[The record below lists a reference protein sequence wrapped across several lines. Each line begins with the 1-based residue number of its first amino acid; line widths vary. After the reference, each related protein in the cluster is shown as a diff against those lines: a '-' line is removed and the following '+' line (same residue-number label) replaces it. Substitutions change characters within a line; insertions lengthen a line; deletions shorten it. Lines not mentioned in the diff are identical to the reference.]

1 MSILST
7 ENPSRHYSLPFLG
20 KSENQI
26 PQEREK
32 GKKLERERAIEKLET
47 QIVTKRTRIEGGR
60 PWRSLILGGILVI
73 AAVSLFAAH
82 QVWSAI
88 AGAVLVFI
96 VYATSVE
103 AVADCIRWPETKRI
117 IEKEIEELEQQL
129 YILKKEG

>member
-1 MSILST
+1 M
-7 ENPSRHYSLPFLG
+7 G
-20 KSENQI
+20 KVKTKSSKKGK
-26 PQEREK
+26 K

-47 QIVTKRTRIEGGR
+47 QIVTKRTRIERGR
-60 PWRSLILGGILVI
+60 PWRSLMLGGILVI

-82 QVWSAI
+82 QMWSAI

-96 VYATSVE
+96 AYATSVE
-103 AVADCIRWPETKRI
+103 AVADCIRWPKTKQI